1 MSEQTITLEFTFKEW
16 ETIREALINLAAQR
30 MHIAPARV
38 AKTIDKGILA
48 QEYRNSFRESIPKVL
63 AEIITDEMLDRREE
77 EL

>member
-1 MSEQTITLEFTFKEW
+1 MAEKTISMEFTFKEW
-16 ETIREALINLAAQR
+16 ETLREGAILLAAQR

-77 EL
+77 ES

>member
-1 MSEQTITLEFTFKEW
+1 MSEKTITLEFTFKEW

-30 MHIAPARV
+30 MHISPARV

-63 AEIITDEMLDRREE
+63 ADIITDEMLDKRQEE
-77 EL
+77 S

>member
-16 ETIREALINLAAQR
+16 ETIREALIHLAAQR
-30 MHIAPARV
+30 MQIAPARV

-48 QEYRNSFRESIPKVL
+48 QEYRNSFKESIPRVL

-77 EL
+77 ES

>member
-1 MSEQTITLEFTFKEW
+1 
-16 ETIREALINLAAQR
+16 

-77 EL
+77 ES